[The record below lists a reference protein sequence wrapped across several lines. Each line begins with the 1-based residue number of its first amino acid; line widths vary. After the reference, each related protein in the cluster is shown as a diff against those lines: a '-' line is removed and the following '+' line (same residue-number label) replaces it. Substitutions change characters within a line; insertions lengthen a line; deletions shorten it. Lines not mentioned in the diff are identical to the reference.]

1 MKLFLKRL
9 VQLVGFLS
17 LVLVLAIVAL
27 NWYQPKV
34 PRTVFPAPKP
44 VSGAAIFYNQAFA
57 QMPELSKEE
66 KKLVYFKPDQ
76 TPDYAASVKLLE
88 KCEQSFRLMEQG
100 AKEPEC
106 EWGLNLSLGPAMPCP
121 QARGLKLAQV
131 LCFLRARVHMEQGNA
146 SAAADD
152 LLLIF
157 RFGRQLEE
165 PELLINSLIR
175 FSTDMIA
182 ITFATRHLSE
192 FDDASLR
199 KLFEGIIALPPAHP
213 MREVVATERKM
224 WVAYLNNLLAKA
236 VINATKNKHAAQ
248 SLPLP
253 DEMKGVDVQNSKPNQ
268 AITITGGLPA
278 KYLAYSIN
286 RYEQKSIELENL
298 MGLPYVQARPQLD
311 AFERNL
317 KNHRWLNGIYAI
329 LLLPAD
335 AVVRRKEV
343 QIETAWTILRTALV
357 AQMRNPASVRG
368 ELAKLRDPYDD
379 GPMEWRDVPDGV
391 EVKMKAPPGQ
401 KTITLIVGLS
411 GK

>member
-1 MKLFLKRL
+1 M
-9 VQLVGFLS
+9 
-17 LVLVLAIVAL
+17 
-27 NWYQPKV
+27 
-34 PRTVFPAPKP
+34 
-44 VSGAAIFYNQAFA
+44 
-57 QMPELSKEE
+57 
-66 KKLVYFKPDQ
+66 
-76 TPDYAASVKLLE
+76 
-88 KCEQSFRLMEQG
+88 
-100 AKEPEC
+100 
-106 EWGLNLSLGPAMPCP
+106 
-121 QARGLKLAQV
+121 
-131 LCFLRARVHMEQGNA
+131 
-146 SAAADD
+146 
-152 LLLIF
+152 
-157 RFGRQLEE
+157 
-165 PELLINSLIR
+165 
-175 FSTDMIA
+175 
-182 ITFATRHLSE
+182 
-192 FDDASLR
+192 
-199 KLFEGIIALPPAHP
+199 
-213 MREVVATERKM
+213 
-224 WVAYLNNLLAKA
+224 
-236 VINATKNKHAAQ
+236 
-248 SLPLP
+248 
-253 DEMKGVDVQNSKPNQ
+253 
-268 AITITGGLPA
+268 PA